1 MLTIHAAAETTS
13 TVQDD
18 AVRAAY
24 NQGITIVAAA
34 GNNDVSPSS
43 SCYSRALAANQNV
56 AYRAQ
61 LPSSHRRVSL
71 KLSQSE

>member
-1 MLTIHAAAETTS
+1 MLTVHTAAETTS

-34 GNNDVSPSS
+34 GNNDVSTSS
-43 SCYSRALAANQNV
+43 RCTCTQAANQNFICRV
-56 AYRAQ
+56 LLPLNRLRAS
-61 LPSSHRRVSL
+61 LRSSPSA
-71 KLSQSE
+71 

>member
-1 MLTIHAAAETTS
+1 MLTVHAAAETTA

-34 GNNDVSPSS
+34 GNNDVSLSPSLRTRTQAANKSS
-43 SCYSRALAANQNV
+43 SIGPCFSAFTGAG
-56 AYRAQ
+56 
-61 LPSSHRRVSL
+61 P
-71 KLSQSE
+71 